1 MLLAAVLPFIG
12 AGHLYLGTVGRG
24 LIFVGAIWGL
34 AGFWMLSLL
43 FAVMVINDAFSSFFL
58 FLAFASIA
66 AIVGTW
72 VWEVIDARKV
82 CEKLNATSGDK
93 KP

>member
-12 AGHLYLGTVGRG
+12 AGHLYLGVAGRA

-43 FAVMVINDAFSSFFL
+43 FAVMVINDVFSSFFI
-58 FLAFASIA
+58 FLAFAAIA

-72 VWEVIDARKV
+72 IWQVIDARNV
-82 CEKLNATSGDK
+82 CEKLNASAGK
-93 KP
+93 KS